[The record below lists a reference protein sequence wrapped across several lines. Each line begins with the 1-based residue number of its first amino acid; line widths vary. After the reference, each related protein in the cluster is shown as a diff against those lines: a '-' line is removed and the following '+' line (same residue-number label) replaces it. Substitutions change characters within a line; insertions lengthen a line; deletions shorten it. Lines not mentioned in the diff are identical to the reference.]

1 MLLLVWREWTI
12 KQFYYINQYIKD
24 GELRVVGDGG
34 VQYGVISKTEAME
47 KATELEV
54 DLVLVAPNAKPP
66 VAKLIDFAKFKYQ
79 QEKKEQTSK
88 KKTSVQETKEI
99 RLTPFMAENDLN
111 TRIKKAQKFLTGND
125 KVRFSVWFHGRQI
138 TRKQFGFD
146 VLKTA
151 MAKLG
156 DLAMVEQEPKFRGK
170 ILQMTVK
177 PAKTKSNISNK
188 SNTGNT
194 SDKQASS

>member
-1 MLLLVWREWTI
+1 M
-12 KQFYYINQYIKD
+12 K
-24 GELRVVGDGG
+24 
-34 VQYGVISKTEAME
+34 
-47 KATELEV
+47 KATGLGV

-111 TRIKKAQKFLTGND
+111 TRIRKAQKFLAGND

-156 DLAMVEQEPKFRGK
+156 EAAAVEQEPKFRGK
-170 ILQMTVK
+170 ILQMTIK
-177 PAKTKSNISNK
+177 PNKVRQAPSSKS
-188 SNTGNT
+188 
-194 SDKQASS
+194 QAPKE

>member
-1 MLLLVWREWTI
+1 M
-12 KQFYYINQYIKD
+12 
-24 GELRVVGDGG
+24 VGDGG

-177 PAKTKSNISNK
+177 PAKAKSNISNK

>member
-1 MLLLVWREWTI
+1 M
-12 KQFYYINQYIKD
+12 
-24 GELRVVGDGG
+24 VGDGG
-34 VQYGVISKTEAME
+34 TQYGVISKTEAMK
-47 KATELEV
+47 KATELGV

-151 MAKLG
+151 MTKLG

-177 PAKTKSNISNK
+177 PAKAKGNTSNK

-194 SDKQASS
+194 SDKQVSS

>member
-1 MLLLVWREWTI
+1 M
-12 KQFYYINQYIKD
+12 
-24 GELRVVGDGG
+24 VGDGG
-34 VQYGVISKTEAME
+34 TQYGVISKTEAME
-47 KATELEV
+47 KATELGV

-66 VAKLIDFAKFKYQ
+66 VAKLIDFAKFRYQ

-111 TRIKKAQKFLTGND
+111 TRIKKAQKFLVGND

-146 VLKTA
+146 VLKLA
-151 MAKLG
+151 MEKLG
-156 DLAMVEQEPKFRGK
+156 GIAAVEQEPKFRGK
-170 ILQMTVK
+170 ILQMTIK
-177 PAKTKSNISNK
+177 PAKAKGNTSSK
-188 SNTGNT
+188 SNTGST
-194 SDKQASS
+194 SKAS

>member
-1 MLLLVWREWTI
+1 M
-12 KQFYYINQYIKD
+12 
-24 GELRVVGDGG
+24 VGDDGA
-34 VQYGVISKTEAME
+34 QYGVISKTEAMK
-47 KATELEV
+47 KATELGV

-111 TRIKKAQKFLTGND
+111 TRIKKARKFLADND

-146 VLKTA
+146 ILKTA
-151 MAKLG
+151 MAKLEK
-156 DLAMVEQEPKFRGK
+156 AAAVEQEPKFRGK
-170 ILQMTVK
+170 ILQMTIK
-177 PAKTKSNISNK
+177 PAR
-188 SNTGNT
+188 GRRE
-194 SDKQASS
+194 AGSSQMPG